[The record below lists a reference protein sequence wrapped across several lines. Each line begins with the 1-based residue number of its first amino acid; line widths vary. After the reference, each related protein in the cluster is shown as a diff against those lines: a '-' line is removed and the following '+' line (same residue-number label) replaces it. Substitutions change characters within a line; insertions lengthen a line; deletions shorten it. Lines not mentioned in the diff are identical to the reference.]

1 LRCYASCCRWGDI
14 DLGQFLL
21 EFGVV
26 REFLSLAGEIGLF
39 GVGLRTDQDILSRRH
54 GHGTGDQTGDAGKRD
69 LAAPRGGLSHTE
81 HDIAV
86 EMIPSLAPSTAA
98 RSHPIRSTTWTSR

>member
-39 GVGLRTDQDILSRRH
+39 GV
-54 GHGTGDQTGDAGKRD
+54 
-69 LAAPRGGLSHTE
+69 
-81 HDIAV
+81 
-86 EMIPSLAPSTAA
+86 
-98 RSHPIRSTTWTSR
+98 